1 MKTSLLLKAAVIAAF
16 ALAYHSNVAAQ
27 DGGRMHE
34 GGATQMT
41 QKFTDENGDG
51 LNDHMQHMSSEQTR
65 NQQNKMHGSGMMNNQ
80 NGMKMHNSGS
90 GMNHQGGMGGCG
102 SMNSSNG
109 MGNGHSKSGG
119 MGRH

>member
-1 MKTSLLLKAAVIAAF
+1 MKTSNFLKAVFIAAF
-16 ALAYHSNVAAQ
+16 ALAFQSNVAAQ

-34 GGATQMT
+34 GGATQMN
-41 QKFTDENGDG
+41 QKFIDENGDG
-51 LNDHMQHMSSEQTR
+51 LNDHMSSEQMR
-65 NQQNKMHGSGMMNNQ
+65 DQHNKMHGSGMMNNQ
-80 NGMKMHNSGS
+80 NGMKMHDSGS

-109 MGNGHSKSGG
+109 MGNAHSQSGG